1 MIDLDRVSKDF
12 IVHQKEAR
20 QLAVLRDISFKVN
33 EGEVYAV
40 IGPSGCGKTT
50 LLRIIAGLEEKN
62 SGSIRINSDEVSGP
76 GRDRGLV
83 FQTFNLFPWMTVRQN
98 VEFVLY
104 DLASEERDARVK
116 RYIDLVG
123 LSGFEDYHP
132 HQLSGGMLQR
142 VGIARALSIEP
153 NVLLLDEPLANV
165 DSQTAE
171 LLIDEL
177 LKIFEKTRKTAIY
190 VTHNMDEAI
199 YVADK
204 IIVLSQRPGTVMD
217 VIDVNLP
224 KPRWLYDVRG
234 LPEFAALRSK
244 LRRFLGLAK

>member
-1 MIDLDRVSKDF
+1 MIDLDKVSKDF
-12 IVHQKEAR
+12 VVHQKEEQ

-33 EGEVYAV
+33 EGEVYAI

-50 LLRIIAGLEEKN
+50 LLRIIAGLEERN
-62 SGSIRINSDEVSGP
+62 SGTIKINNEEICGP
-76 GRDRGLV
+76 GRDRVLV

-104 DLASEERDARVK
+104 DLAAEERDARVK
-116 RYIDLVG
+116 RYVDLVG

-199 YVADK
+199 YVSDK

-224 KPRWLYDVRG
+224 KPRWQYDVRG